1 MSDSITTK
9 EIQQTLVEGQKKSSF
24 WKYFLILLLILAA
37 AVFLFL
43 NQQEGK
49 EELHYQTVKPERKD
63 LITTV
68 SATGNLEPT
77 DSVEIGIEVSGT
89 MQEVLV
95 NYNDVVKKG
104 QVLARLET
112 TKLTSKVNSAKA
124 SLDVAQAN
132 LEESRVNRSD
142 AKREL
147 NRVENLFKSTNGNY
161 PSRREVDAAKV
172 TYQKSQAAY
181 KASVAQ
187 VNQAKASL
195 KSNEDDLA
203 KAVVISPIDGIVL
216 DKAIEAGQSVVA
228 AMSIPTLFTLA
239 KDLTQMEVVVSV
251 DEADVGQVKKGQKV
265 DFTVDAYP
273 SKTFEGVINQVRMNS
288 QIVNSVVTYETV
300 VIVNNKEQLL
310 RPGMTV
316 SANITT
322 KVIPN
327 ALMVPNA
334 ALRFSPPIS
343 DVKEEETEFQL
354 FGRPPIK
361 KRSNGRLSEKEL
373 WVLEQGKAKAVEV
386 EFGESDGM
394 NTVILSDNIT
404 SSSDVIVNISEQ

>member
-1 MSDSITTK
+1 MNDSITTQAIK
-9 EIQQTLVEGQKKSSF
+9 DTLAKDQKKSSF
-24 WKYFLILLLILAA
+24 WKYFLILFLLIG
-37 AVFLFL
+37 VGFFFFL
-43 NQQEGK
+43 NQK
-49 EELHYQTVKPERKD
+49 EQKTVVHYKTVHPERKD
-63 LITTV
+63 LVTTV

-77 DSVEIGIEVSGT
+77 NSINIGIEVSGT
-89 MQEVLV
+89 MEEVLV

-112 TKLTSKVNSAKA
+112 TKLKSKVNSAKA
-124 SLDVAQAN
+124 SLEVAEAN
-132 LEESRVNRSD
+132 LEESLVSQKD
-142 AKREL
+142 GKREL
-147 NRVENLFKSTNGNY
+147 NRIEALFKSTKGNY
-161 PSRREVDAAKV
+161 PSRRELDIARV
-172 TYQKSQAAY
+172 TYQKSQASY

-228 AMSIPTLFTLA
+228 AMSIPTLFTIA
-239 KDLTQMEVVVSV
+239 KDLTKMEVVVSV
-251 DEADVGQVKKGQKV
+251 DEADVGQVKKGQEV
-265 DFTVDAYP
+265 EFTVDAYP
-273 SKTFEGVINQVRMNS
+273 SKIFKGVINQVRMNS

-300 VIVNNKEQLL
+300 VIADNKEQLL

-327 ALMVPNA
+327 ALMIPNA
-334 ALRFSPPIS
+334 ALRFSPPVVE
-343 DVKEEETEFQL
+343 VKEQTFQL

-361 KRSNGRLSEKEL
+361 KRTNGRLSDNEL
-373 WVLEQGKAKAVEV
+373 WILQQGKAQRIEV
-386 EFGESDGM
+386 DFGESDGV
-394 NTVILSDNIT
+394 NTVILSNNIT
-404 SSSDVIVNISEQ
+404 TDTDVIVNIEEK